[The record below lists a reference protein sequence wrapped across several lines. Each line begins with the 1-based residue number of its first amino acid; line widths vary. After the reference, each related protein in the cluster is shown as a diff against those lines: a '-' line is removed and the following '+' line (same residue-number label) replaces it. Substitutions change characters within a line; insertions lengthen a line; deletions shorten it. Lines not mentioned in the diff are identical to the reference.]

1 VFRVAEFITFIK
13 KLNYTMKVS
22 LNIPDDLIK
31 SILQI
36 TKAKTANEAI
46 IKALQE
52 TLSQHTQQKLL
63 KYRGKINLKLDLDTL
78 RDRKKC

>member
-1 VFRVAEFITFIK
+1 MFRVAEFITFIK

-46 IKALQE
+46 NKGITRNIESTYSAK
-52 TLSQHTQQKLL
+52 TF
-63 KYRGKINLKLDLDTL
+63 KIS
-78 RDRKKC
+78 R